1 MTIADFGSGPRL
13 FRANEGTQ
21 ALDANVA
28 RFDGSVW
35 TSIGSLAQGA
45 IGFVRVTAL
54 AAHDDGG
61 GPALYAGGTF
71 ASANGVPATNVA
83 RWDPALGT
91 WSAVGAGL
99 DNSVYALASHAGPS
113 GPSLWAGGLFAQN
126 LSVFDGSTWSVPAGG
141 ANGIVRVFAI
151 ADEGDGP
158 ALFAGGEFTQIGG
171 VAASLVTRRQG
182 STWVPLGAGLS
193 LPGSPFAWVTAL
205 VDHEGGATGQ
215 KGLFAGGRF
224 TRAAETASRL
234 VARWRGCPGPIDEF
248 CPGDGTLVTC
258 PCGNNGVGDRGCQ
271 NSLSTGGAHLAS
283 SGATNPDTLLLQATG
298 EMPSAITIFLQGNTR
313 IPSGTSF
320 GDGLRCVGGA
330 LKRLYVKVASSG
342 AVSAPGAS
350 DPSIS
355 ARSAALGDPIAPGTL
370 RYYQT
375 YYRDAAPN
383 FCPAPTGSTF
393 NASSGVRV
401 AW

>member
-1 MTIADFGSGPRL
+1 LSPPLLLRHAFVLALLALFTGPRAYAQCLSWSPEFAGTPLPDVFALASFDDGSGPAVYVASTSFVRRYDGAGWSVVGNGTGFLPGAGQTYTPSVLSRVVFDDGSGAKLYAGGRFESVDGVPAACLAKWDGAAWSSAGDPLNPALTSILTMTIADFGSGPRL

-141 ANGIVRVFAI
+141 ANGIVRAFAI

-158 ALFAGGEFTQIGG
+158 ALFAGGEFTQIGS
-171 VAASLVTRRQG
+171 VAASLVARRQG
-182 STWVPLGAGLS
+182 STWVPLGGATFTPQRSAMPILS
-193 LPGSPFAWVTAL
+193 LL
-205 VDHEGGATGQ
+205 HEP
-215 KGLFAGGRF
+215 
-224 TRAAETASRL
+224 RL
-234 VARWRGCPGPIDEF
+234 
-248 CPGDGTLVTC
+248 L
-258 PCGNNGVGDRGCQ
+258 
-271 NSLSTGGAHLAS
+271 
-283 SGATNPDTLLLQATG
+283 
-298 EMPSAITIFLQGNTR
+298 
-313 IPSGTSF
+313 
-320 GDGLRCVGGA
+320 
-330 LKRLYVKVASSG
+330 
-342 AVSAPGAS
+342 
-350 DPSIS
+350 
-355 ARSAALGDPIAPGTL
+355 
-370 RYYQT
+370 
-375 YYRDAAPN
+375 N
-383 FCPAPTGSTF
+383 FPKEKF
-393 NASSGVRV
+393 R
-401 AW
+401 